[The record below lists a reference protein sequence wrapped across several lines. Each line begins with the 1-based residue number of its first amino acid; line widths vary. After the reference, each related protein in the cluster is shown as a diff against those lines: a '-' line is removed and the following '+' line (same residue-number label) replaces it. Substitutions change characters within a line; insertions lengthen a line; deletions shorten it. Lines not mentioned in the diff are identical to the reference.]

1 MKKRYDKTKDR
12 IKLRLLG
19 VRGSRPSHRRDLL
32 VHGGNSTA
40 LEIVVNDDFYLFI
53 DGGSGLVHRGIE
65 LGETSKH
72 EKFHILITHTHWDHI
87 LGLPFFEPMYHPKNQ
102 VNFYASN
109 TSRATFYDLF
119 FGLQRAQNL
128 PVPSSQFK
136 AKLKFETIKPDQC
149 FLVENK
155 VRVETFQLNHQGVTL
170 AFKITNTNDS
180 VVIITDNAP
189 MIPGNWIGEGM
200 QELAEAN
207 PSAFMAD
214 FEQRL
219 VTFLT
224 GVHTVVFD
232 SHFTEKNLK
241 PDWGHTTAERALEFC
256 IKAGNKRLILF
267 HHAPEDSDTQVDA
280 KVQGIFTKA
289 LRHGIEVVAAREGD
303 EWNLRCA

>member
-1 MKKRYDKTKDR
+1 MKKRTDKNRDK
-12 IKLRLLG
+12 IKLRFLG
-19 VRGSRPSHRRDLL
+19 VRGSRPCHRRDLL
-32 VHGGNSTA
+32 VHGGNSTS
-40 LEIVVNDDFYLFI
+40 LEIVVDDDFYLFI

-65 LGETSKH
+65 LSEESKH
-72 EKFHILITHTHWDHI
+72 KKFHILVTHTHWDHI
-87 LGLPFFEPMYHPKNQ
+87 LGFPFFEPLYNPENQ

-136 AKLKFETIKPDQC
+136 AKLRFETIKPAQC
-149 FLVENK
+149 FQVENK

-170 AFKITNTNDS
+170 AFKISRGEDS
-180 VVIITDNAP
+180 VVVVTDNAP

-200 QELAEAN
+200 EEIAKPN
-207 PSAFMAD
+207 PDEFMAD

-219 VTFLT
+219 VDFLR
-224 GVHTVVFD
+224 GAHTVVFD

-241 PDWGHTTAERALEFC
+241 PDWGHTTAERALDFC
-256 IKAGNKRLILF
+256 IKAASKRLILF

-280 KVQGIFTKA
+280 KVQGIFTRA

-303 EWNLRCA
+303 EWDLRCA